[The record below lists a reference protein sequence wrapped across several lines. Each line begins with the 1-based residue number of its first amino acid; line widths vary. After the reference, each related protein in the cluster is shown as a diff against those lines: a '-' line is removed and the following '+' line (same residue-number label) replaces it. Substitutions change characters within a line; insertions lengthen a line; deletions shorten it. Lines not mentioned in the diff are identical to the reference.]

1 MNVESCWRAQ
11 SSIRYVFSNASVV
24 GPIFFTSLDDNQMP
38 IGGLNVIGVAFGLY
52 LNSILE
58 PVNPRCW
65 HSLRRMAPQLDLAAK
80 FHTLRIWRH
89 LELLSNKCSFDCCV
103 GRRSHSFC
111 RPGITP
117 TSVESKKLFNVY
129 SVELQ
134 SQSFHI
140 EWLHRGCFTD
150 FHFVHFFVEF

>member
-1 MNVESCWRAQ
+1 MQNCFHN
-11 SSIRYVFSNASVV
+11 I
-24 GPIFFTSLDDNQMP
+24 
-38 IGGLNVIGVAFGLY
+38 LNLFL
-52 LNSILE
+52 
-58 PVNPRCW
+58 
-65 HSLRRMAPQLDLAAK
+65 K
-80 FHTLRIWRH
+80 
-89 LELLSNKCSFDCCV
+89 NKCKIKIAVLKIKLTCSFDCGV

-150 FHFVHFFVEF
+150 FHFVHFFVEFWGCHGLPIAREIGFIGMNHFTPKEGWVASNNVGISRMLYELWEIFWGGFEHNYWLRCGGWVW